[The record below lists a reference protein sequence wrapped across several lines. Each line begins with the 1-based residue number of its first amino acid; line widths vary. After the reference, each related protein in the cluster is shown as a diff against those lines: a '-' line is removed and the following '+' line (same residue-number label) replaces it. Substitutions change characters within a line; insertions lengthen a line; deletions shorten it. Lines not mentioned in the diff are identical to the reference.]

1 MAGGAS
7 ETIKATRDELLRTRQ
22 ELKTAEEGKDI
33 LEKKKE
39 ALLGR
44 FLQMVRRYKGKREAL
59 LGDIKYLKDMLA
71 LTRARDGSVTV
82 RSLALATGQDVEL
95 DLATDNVMGTKIFH
109 MRHAGLRRDLL
120 SRGYN
125 PASISSRIEAVAS
138 TAESLLDKMLAIA
151 HLEHNLK
158 TVGKEM
164 GALNRK
170 INALEETI
178 IPALDGKLRY
188 IQDALEQAE
197 REEIFRLKMIKRVQE
212 RKAAEAEKAQ
222 SLAAASQPRRSS

>member
-1 MAGGAS
+1 MAGAS
-7 ETIKATRDELLRTRQ
+7 ETIKATRDELLRTRRD
-22 ELKTAEEGKDI
+22 LKTALEGKDI

-44 FLQMVRRYKGKREAL
+44 FLQMVRQYKGKREAL
-59 LGDIKYLKDMLA
+59 LKDIKYLKDMLA
-71 LTRARDGSVTV
+71 LTRARDGTVTV
-82 RSLALATGQDVEL
+82 RSLALATVQDVEL
-95 DLATDNVMGTKIFH
+95 DVSMDNVMGTKIFH
-109 MRHAGLRRDLL
+109 MKHSALRRDLL
-120 SRGYN
+120 SRGYS

-138 TAESLLDKMLAIA
+138 TAEALLDRMLDIA

-178 IPALDGKLRY
+178 IPELQAKLRY

-212 RKAAEAEKAQ
+212 RKAAEEKREQELVTA
-222 SLAAASQPRRSS
+222 P

>member
-1 MAGGAS
+1 VAAT
-7 ETIKATRDELLRTRQ
+7 ETIKATRDELLRTRKD
-22 ELKTAEEGKDI
+22 LKTAQEGKEI

-44 FLQMVRRYKGKREAL
+44 FLQMVRQYKGKREAL
-59 LGDIKYLKDMLA
+59 LKDLKYLKDMLG

-82 RSLALATGQDVEL
+82 RSLALATAQEVEL
-95 DLATDNVMGTKIFH
+95 DIATDNVMGTKIFH
-109 MRHAGLRRDLL
+109 MKHPKLRRDLL

-125 PASISSRIEAVAS
+125 PASISSRIEAVAA
-138 TAESLLDKMLAIA
+138 TAERLLDRMLDIA

-178 IPALDGKLRY
+178 IPELRAKLRY

-212 RKAAEAEKAQ
+212 RKAREAARQEVT
-222 SLAAASQPRRSS
+222 AA

>member
-1 MAGGAS
+1 MAAT
-7 ETIKATRDELLRTRQ
+7 EPIKATRDELLRTRRD
-22 ELKTAEEGKDI
+22 LKTAREGKEI

-44 FLQMVRRYKGKREAL
+44 FLQMVRQYKGKREAL
-59 LGDIKYLKDMLA
+59 LKDIKALKDLLA
-71 LTRARDGSVTV
+71 LTKAREGSVTV
-82 RSLALATGQDVEL
+82 RSLALATAQTVEL
-95 DLATDNVMGTKIFH
+95 DVSMDNVMGTKIFH
-109 MRHAGLRRDLL
+109 MRHPRLRRDLL

-125 PASISSRIEAVAS
+125 PASISSRIEAVAA
-138 TAESLLDKMLAIA
+138 TAERLLDRMLDIA

-178 IPALDGKLRY
+178 IPELQAKLRY

-212 RKAAEAEKAQ
+212 RKAQPQPEPAQ
-222 SLAAASQPRRSS
+222 GPLAAS